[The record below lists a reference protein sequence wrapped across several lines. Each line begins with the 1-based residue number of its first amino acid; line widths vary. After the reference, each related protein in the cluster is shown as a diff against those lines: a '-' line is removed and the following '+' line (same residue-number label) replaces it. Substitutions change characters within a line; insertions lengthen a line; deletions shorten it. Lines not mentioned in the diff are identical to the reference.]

1 MIDKNK
7 TTENACPTCGRDWSL
22 SRAADNPIPR
32 TTVIHPTSRIT
43 TLTVRDRQALTTALL
58 LLEAYQA
65 KYGWM
70 WTEGISG
77 EDVAAAARSVV
88 EHAE

>member
-1 MIDKNK
+1 MGYFINDLQI
-7 TTENACPTCGRDWSL
+7 RDHHT
-22 SRAADNPIPR
+22 DY
-32 TTVIHPTSRIT
+32 H
-43 TLTVRDRQALTTALL
+43 DRQAITTAVL
-58 LLEAYQA
+58 LLEACKP

>member
-1 MIDKNK
+1 MICKSE
-7 TTENACPTCGRDWSL
+7 T
-22 SRAADNPIPR
+22 
-32 TTVIHPTSRIT
+32 T
-43 TLTVRDRQALTTALL
+43 TLTTNDRQAITTAVL

>member
-1 MIDKNK
+1 MADPTSRI
-7 TTENACPTCGRDWSL
+7 TENACPTCGRDWSL
-22 SRAADNPIPR
+22 SRAADNPI
-32 TTVIHPTSRIT
+32 SRIT

>member
-1 MIDKNK
+1 MLDNK
-7 TTENACPTCGRDWSL
+7 TTENICPTCGRDWSL

-32 TTVIHPTSRIT
+32 TT
-43 TLTVRDRQALTTALL
+43 TLTVRDRQALTTAVLM
-58 LLEAYQA
+58 LEAYQA
-65 KYGWM
+65 KCGWM
-70 WTEGISG
+70 WKEGVSG